1 MKRALCLLL
10 CVFSLLSLCACG
22 KQAEEPYS
30 AVIWCAADDPLLPT
44 LQKAAEDYN
53 RSRKDGT
60 LSVSLRAFDDEA
72 ALKNALNTARPDLLL
87 CSHTLALPLYEE
99 GLLSGVGTALPFP
112 DTLAGRSEGIG
123 KSIFP
128 IGSRV
133 QLLVSREALSADLES
148 LCVRA
153 AAYGSETRAPFLAAD
168 SYADL
173 LCQNLLGSGE
183 FHANRSKDC
192 FSAAFQSAWNTLAE
206 AAFSGGLYTGP
217 EAAASL
223 LRGGIPAALA
233 FSDTLTETSLEDFTL
248 TPLRGEGDPLLADL
262 RCLAVMAHE
271 GRQQRGTA
279 AFLAWLFSGE
289 RACRLSLDAGLI
301 PALPGGQP
309 EAGLE
314 ELLLSL
320 SSRALW
326 LPDGGSDFVKNRAA
340 FEADCRAALDLLK

>member
-1 MKRALCLLL
+1 MKKALCLLL
-10 CVFSLLSLCACG
+10 CALMLLSLCACG
-22 KQAEEPYS
+22 QQAEDARS
-30 AVIWCAADDPLLPT
+30 AVIWCASDDALLPG
-44 LQKAAEDYN
+44 LQKAAADYN
-53 RSRKDGT
+53 RSRKKSMLPVT
-60 LSVSLRAFDDEA
+60 LREFADETALVS
-72 ALKNALNTARPDLLL
+72 ALNTARPDLLL
-87 CSHTLALPLYEE
+87 CSHTLAFPLYEE
-99 GLLSGVGTALPFP
+99 GLLSDSGTKLPFP
-112 DTLAGRSEGIG
+112 DAVAGRSEGVG
-123 KSIFP
+123 RSIFP

-133 QLLVSREALSADLES
+133 QLLVSRETLSADLEA
-148 LCVRA
+148 LCARA
-153 AAYGSETRAPFLAAD
+153 AAYGAETGSPFLAAD

-183 FHANRSKDC
+183 FHAERSKDC
-192 FSAAFQSAWNTLAE
+192 FSAAFQSAWNALAE
-206 AAFSGGLYTGP
+206 AAFSGGLYTGR

-223 LRGGIPAALA
+223 LSSGIPTVIS
-233 FSDTLTETSLEDFTL
+233 FSDTLTETSLEDFAL
-248 TPLRGEGDPLLADL
+248 TPLRGEGAPLLADL
-262 RCLAVMAHE
+262 RCFAVMAHE

-289 RACRLSLDAGLI
+289 RACRLSLEAGLV

-309 EAGLE
+309 EGGLE

>member
-1 MKRALCLLL
+1 MKKVLCVLL
-10 CVFSLLSLCACG
+10 CVLPLLSLCACG
-22 KQAEEPYS
+22 KRTEAPYS
-30 AVIWCAADDPLLPT
+30 AVVWCASDDPLLPA
-44 LQKAAEDYN
+44 LQQAAADYN
-53 RSRKDGT
+53 RSRKSGVLPVVLREFDG
-60 LSVSLRAFDDEA
+60 EA
-72 ALKNALNTARPDLLL
+72 ALLNALNTARPDLLL
-87 CSHTLALPLYEE
+87 CSHTLAFPLFEE
-99 GLLSGVGTALPFP
+99 GLLSDAGTALPFP
-112 DTLAGRSEGIG
+112 EALAGRSEGIG
-123 KSIFP
+123 KCIFP

-133 QLLVSREALSADLES
+133 QLLVSREALSPELEA
-148 LCVRA
+148 LCARA
-153 AAYGSETRAPFLAAD
+153 AACGGETKSPFLAAD

-183 FHANRSKDC
+183 FHADRSRDC
-192 FSAAFQSAWNTLAE
+192 FSAAFQSAWNALAE

-223 LRGGIPAALA
+223 LPGGIPAVAA
-233 FSDTLTETSLEDFTL
+233 FSDTMIETDPEGFTL
-248 TPLRGEGDPLLADL
+248 SPLCGEGAPLLADL
-262 RCLAVMAHE
+262 RCLAVMTHE

-309 EAGLE
+309 EGRLE